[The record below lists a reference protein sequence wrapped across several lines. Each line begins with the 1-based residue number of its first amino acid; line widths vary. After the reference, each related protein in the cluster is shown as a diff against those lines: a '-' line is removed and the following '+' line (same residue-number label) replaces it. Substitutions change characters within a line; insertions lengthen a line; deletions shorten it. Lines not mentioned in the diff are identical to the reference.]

1 MKAEI
6 ICVGT
11 ELLLGDIVNT
21 NARFIARELSA
32 IGLNVYNQQ
41 VVGDN
46 SERLRRAAQLAKDRS
61 DIVIYTGGLGPT
73 EDDLTKQ
80 TVARVYNDSLV
91 FNEKIRAGIAEY
103 FAKTGRQMT
112 ENNKRQAYVPKK
124 GRFLENHNGTAPGI
138 IFLDGEKMAILLPGV
153 PKEAEPMFKNQVVP
167 MLKRL
172 ETGVII
178 SKYIHTIGIGES
190 RLEEK
195 LAFMLN
201 GKNPTTALYAK
212 DGEVLVRITASAKN
226 EAAAN
231 EMLDGAYK
239 SIDSAVHNYIY
250 GADVDNIE
258 TALVRKLQKE
268 GKFVATAESCT
279 GGNLSARITSVSG
292 ASEVFALG
300 VCTYTD
306 EQKNKILGVKKRD
319 LENYS
324 AVSSPVAMSMAQN
337 ILKKSGADY
346 AVATTGYAGPGG
358 GTPQDPVGTVYI
370 AVATKDTVFVKR
382 CFFEGNREKVTHLAC
397 QSAFDLLRCVLY
409 NIPNPGARAYYNE
422 PEEEEEEKPRP
433 KKSGGFLRSFAITI
447 LLIILAACLAFGWF
461 YYKNGKM
468 PDFSFKSVTRQTVG
482 MVKGLFDKDIDI
494 ARTMEKRQ
502 STDFFRRG
510 FEQKTV
516 KMLSR
521 LTAQN
526 PDIKGW
532 LTFKM
537 SKKEFAIADKDL
549 TADGV
554 ALYTDDSGKAE
565 NCLYVYGFTPENSF
579 DFTDIE
585 TLRQN
590 SSFVLFEDGGYTDY
604 QIFSVGTFSRRDLE
618 NLKSID
624 NKQEFIVQALARSL
638 FDVDIAI
645 TDNMKI
651 YILLQEIEN
660 GEYVAAFAVKGN
672 RNTYPSVDV
681 KTMAL
686 YADWYMSENNLT
698 DEFFFDAVMYAQ
710 EVYDRNNWSGLNY
723 DNINNIGEHATPAPI
738 ISSSSANS
746 RSSDGAISSSSRSS
760 SNKDDSSRANT
771 SSSNGQNSTA
781 NSQTSSRETPNNT
794 PEPTRTPAP
803 TPETPSNSG
812 EEVLTVTMNGSVVSG
827 TATQILSQIVAIEMT
842 SNWNR
847 EALKAQAVAT
857 HTWLEFQYAQGN
869 SAPAVNGRSS
879 PSQSVVNAVSQVANV
894 VMQYNG
900 SYINAVYTA
909 SAAGYTN
916 PASQVWGQ
924 NYPYLQTVESKYD
937 YLASNYEKTYTIS
950 AEKMKEIIEQSV
962 SVNLDLDDAANWF
975 SVADYTDGG
984 YIRRLHIG
992 DATTYVASNGNTRNI
1007 TGYWFVNDIMAK
1019 GGVYLRSHAMD
1030 ISYADG
1036 NFTIVTR
1043 GYGHGV
1049 GLSQWGAQ
1057 LYASY
1062 EGWNYQQILSH
1073 YYSGVTF
1080 TAK

>member
-46 SERLRRAAQLAKDRS
+46 PERLRRAAQLAKDRS

-91 FNEKIRAGIAEY
+91 FNEKIQDSISEY

-112 ENNKRQAYVPKK
+112 ENNKRQAYVPKN

-178 SKYIHTIGIGES
+178 SKYIRTIGIGES

-201 GKNPTTALYAK
+201 GKNPTVALYAK
-212 DGEVLVRITASAKN
+212 DGEVLVRITASAKDK
-226 EAAAN
+226 AAAE
-231 EMLDGAYK
+231 EMLDSAYK

-250 GADVDNIE
+250 GVDVDNIE
-258 TALVRKLQKE
+258 TALVGKLKKE
-268 GKFVATAESCT
+268 GKILATAESCT
-279 GGNLSARITSVSG
+279 A
-292 ASEVFALG
+292 
-300 VCTYTD
+300 
-306 EQKNKILGVKKRD
+306 
-319 LENYS
+319 
-324 AVSSPVAMSMAQN
+324 
-337 ILKKSGADY
+337 
-346 AVATTGYAGPGG
+346 GYAGPGG

-382 CFFEGNREKVTHLAC
+382 CFFQGNREKVTHLAC

-422 PEEEEEEKPRP
+422 PEDEEEEKPRP
-433 KKSGGFLRSFAITI
+433 KKSVGFLRGFAITI
-447 LLIILAACLAFGWF
+447 LLIILAGCLAFGRY

-537 SKKEFAIADKDL
+537 SKKEFAVADKDL
-549 TADGV
+549 SAEGV
-554 ALYTDDSGKAE
+554 ALYTDSSGKAE

-590 SSFVLFEDGGYTDY
+590 SSFVFFEEGGYTDC

-618 NLKSID
+618 NLKTID

-660 GEYVAAFAVKGN
+660 GEYVAVFAVKGN

-686 YADWYMSENNLT
+686 YADWYMSEKNLT

-738 ISSSSANS
+738 ISSSSANI
-746 RSSDGAISSSSRSS
+746 RSNEGANSSSYRSS
-760 SNKDDSSRANT
+760 SNKGNGSQPNT
-771 SSSNGQNSTA
+771 PSSNGQNSTA
-781 NSQTSSRETPNNT
+781 NSQTPSGENNT
-794 PEPTRTPAP
+794 PKPTRAPAP
-803 TPETPSNSG
+803 TAPPAPETPSNPG

-857 HTWLEFQYAQGN
+857 HSWLEFQYAQGN

-900 SYINAVYTA
+900 SYVNAVYTA

-924 NYPYLQTVESKYD
+924 NYAYLQTVESKYD

-962 SVNLDLDDAANWF
+962 SVNLDLEDAANWF

-1073 YYSGVTF
+1073 YFSGVTF

>member
-46 SERLRRAAQLAKDRS
+46 PERLRRAAQLAKDRS

-91 FNEKIRAGIAEY
+91 FNEKIQESIAEY

-112 ENNKRQAYVPKK
+112 ENNKRQAYVPKN

-178 SKYIHTIGIGES
+178 SKYIRTIGIGES

-195 LAFMLN
+195 LAFMIK
-201 GKNPTTALYAK
+201 GKNPTVALYAK
-212 DGEVLVRITASAKN
+212 DGEVLVRITASAKDK
-226 EAAAN
+226 AAAE
-231 EMLDGAYK
+231 EMLDSAYK

-250 GADVDNIE
+250 GVDVDNIE

-268 GKFVATAESCT
+268 GKILATAESCT

-292 ASEVFALG
+292 ASEVFSLG
-300 VCTYTD
+300 VCTYTNQ
-306 EQKNKILGVKKRD
+306 QKNKVLGVKKRD

-337 ILKKSGADY
+337 ALRISGADY

-382 CFFEGNREKVTHLAC
+382 CFFQGNREKVTHLAC

-422 PEEEEEEKPRP
+422 PEEEEEEKPRQ
-433 KKSGGFLRSFAITI
+433 KKSVGFLRGFAITI
-447 LLIILAACLAFGWF
+447 LLIILACCLAFGRY

-526 PDIKGW
+526 PDVKGW

-549 TADGV
+549 SAEGV
-554 ALYTDDSGKAE
+554 ALYTDNSGKAE

-590 SSFVLFEDGGYTDY
+590 SSFVFFEDGGYTDC

-618 NLKSID
+618 NLKTID

-660 GEYVAAFAVKGN
+660 GEYVAVFAVKGN

-686 YADWYMSENNLT
+686 YADWYMSEKNLT

-738 ISSSSANS
+738 IPSSSANI
-746 RSSDGAISSSSRSS
+746 RSNEGANSSSYRSS
-760 SNKDDSSRANT
+760 SNKGNSSKPNT
-771 SSSNGQNSTA
+771 PSSNGQNSTA
-781 NSQTSSRETPNNT
+781 NSQTPSEENNT
-794 PEPTRTPAP
+794 PKPTRAPA
-803 TPETPSNSG
+803 PETPSNPG

-857 HTWLEFQYAQGN
+857 HSWLEFQYAQGN

-900 SYINAVYTA
+900 SYVNAVYTA

-924 NYPYLQTVESKYD
+924 NYAYLQTVESKYD

-962 SVNLDLDDAANWF
+962 SVNLDLENAANWF

-1036 NFTIVTR
+1036 NFTILTR